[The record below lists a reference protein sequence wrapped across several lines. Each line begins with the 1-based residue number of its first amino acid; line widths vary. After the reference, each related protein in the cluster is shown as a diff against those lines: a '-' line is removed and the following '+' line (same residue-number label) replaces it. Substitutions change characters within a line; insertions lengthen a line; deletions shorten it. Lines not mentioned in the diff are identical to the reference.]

1 MNDFHII
8 FKHQFLPIIDLM
20 CAAEIVH
27 ESKTV
32 NLTFSHVDS
41 YMIIRA
47 ARQIEEAFAPIRV
60 IDDLSCNTAGR
71 ARIPDRYQLVAHV
84 FGLVLDVEIVKIFQL
99 KDSATPQFTVSM
111 TLAN

>member
-8 FKHQFLPIIDLM
+8 FKHQFLPIKDLM

-32 NLTFSHVDS
+32 NLTLSHIDS
-41 YMIIRA
+41 YMIIRS
-47 ARQIEEAFAPIRV
+47 ARHIEEEFSPVRV

-71 ARIPDRYQLVAHV
+71 ARIPDLYQLVAHV

-99 KDSATPQFTVSM
+99 NDSAAPEFTVSM
-111 TLAN
+111 TPAN